1 MTGFISKRLM
11 AQSREIPLSDQDRME
26 LEEFLVDEDYDY
38 IMNSGEDGRQFLRD
52 ILLLGH
58 KGFCDYTDKDLVV
71 EAHQREIMKEPE

>member
-11 AQSREIPLSDQDRME
+11 AQSRGEPLSDQDRME
-26 LEEFLVDEDYDY
+26 LEEFLVDEDFDY

-58 KGFCDYTDKDLVV
+58 KGFADYDDQDLVV
-71 EAHQREIMKEPE
+71 EAQQREIMKEPE